1 MRRTAFKAE
10 PMKSLV
16 KILTNA
22 AKVDYSSSISVG
34 IATMQTV
41 SKVKPEKYRKTS
53 EATYRN
59 FAFFTG
65 LEIHIDDLLVLLPF

>member
-1 MRRTAFKAE
+1 MFKAE

-41 SKVKPEKYRKTS
+41 SKVKPEK
-53 EATYRN
+53 
-59 FAFFTG
+59 
-65 LEIHIDDLLVLLPF
+65 I